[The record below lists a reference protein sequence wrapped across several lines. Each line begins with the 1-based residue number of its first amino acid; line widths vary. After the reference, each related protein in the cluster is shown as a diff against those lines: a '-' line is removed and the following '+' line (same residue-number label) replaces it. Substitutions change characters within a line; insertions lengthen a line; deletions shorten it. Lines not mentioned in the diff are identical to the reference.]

1 MKPTIL
7 RTDAELF
14 ILEQYMDELLGIADV
29 ITAPS
34 DDEATLVSMATEAD
48 IILTCYGFITKAV
61 IEAAPKLKGI
71 IKYGVGTDAIDIESA
86 TARGVVV
93 VNCPDYGTDTV
104 ADHSFALLM
113 ALGRRIPELDR
124 EMQNSGWYWPTHENK
139 GVDVSNK
146 TLGLLGCGLIGSAVA
161 RRGLGFSMEV
171 ISYDPYV
178 EDAVLAEMGVTPV
191 SFADLLAR
199 SDYFAVHCVRTPETH
214 GMLGEAE
221 FRAMK
226 PGAFYINVSRGAIA
240 QEEALIKALDE
251 GWIAGA
257 GIDVFADEPLDKT
270 HPLLGRDNVILT
282 PHLAWWTVEAYQRCE
297 DKTLKRV
304 HEILEGRRPKYLKN
318 PKVLGES

>member
-1 MKPTIL
+1 MDRIL
-7 RTDAELF
+7 AV
-14 ILEQYMDELLGIADV
+14 ADV

-34 DDEATLVSMATEAD
+34 DDEATLVRMAAEAD

-71 IKYGVGTDAIDIESA
+71 IKSGVGTDAIDIETA

-113 ALGRRIPELDR
+113 ALGRRLPELGR
-124 EMQNSGWYWPTHENK
+124 EMQEKAWYWPVAGNL
-139 GVDVSNK
+139 GVDVSYK
-146 TLGLLGCGLIGSAVA
+146 TLGLLGCGLIGRAMA
-161 RRGLGFSMEV
+161 KRGLGFSMEV

-178 EDAVLAEMGVTPV
+178 DDAELEALGVTPV
-191 SFADLLAR
+191 SFEELLAR

-221 FRAMK
+221 FKAMK
-226 PGAFYINVSRGAIA
+226 SGAFYINVSRGAIA
-240 QEEALIKALDE
+240 EEAAVIRALDE

-257 GIDVFADEPLDKT
+257 GIDVFEDEPLDENY
-270 HPLLGRDNVILT
+270 PLLGRDNVILT
-282 PHLAWWTVEAYQRCE
+282 PHLAWWTVEAFQRCE
-297 DKTLKRV
+297 EKTLRRV

-318 PKVLGES
+318 PEVLDRVD